1 MSIMYASVLRWR
13 VHHLARIV
21 LGAILG
27 VAWTAAG
34 RAQAVE
40 GEAFLGQPLGVG
52 RVTFDLPESAL
63 PEPLGIE
70 GMGLSEAGGRVLYP
84 AWRNPAL
91 AGLIKDLLGED
102 SPLTSG
108 GPIRQQVGGLLRGIL
123 SKPPRTT
130 IYFLFRG
137 NEPLRLTLQARQ
149 NLPLVIQPVDDSIR
163 RGRLLDDWW
172 RDYAGPRRLLQKQPD
187 YPPLVETYLT
197 STLARRLNLRL
208 PLYKQ
213 APSPYAQFE
222 QELELTVGSESVR
235 TGLEQDRLLDL
246 TNFALPADQPLPKP
260 PEPPPLDVAEPAAD
274 VQIEP
279 IAMHVP
285 EECFY
290 IRFGS
295 FENFLWFQDTM
306 ATWNDDFQNLVERR
320 GINPGQTERTQRQL
334 ILEMTQLSRLFGGTV
349 ISDVAML
356 GTDLLLADGPAM
368 GFLFEARNNLL
379 LSTDFTRQ
387 RAERV
392 KQGGVTEQKLM
403 IEGQEVSFISS
414 PDGSVRSYHAAR
426 GDYHL
431 VTSSKTLAA
440 RFLQTVKGRTSLGVS
455 KEFRSARTIMPTSR
469 GDAIFVYF
477 SDAFFRNFTSPRYR
491 VEMLRRLEAATDV
504 DVVKVARLAAA
515 AEGKPSGSIE
525 ELIAGGLLPPGFGTR
540 PDGSRAVMTGRD
552 VTDSLRGRRGAFL
565 PVPDVDVE
573 RITQAEDA
581 SYRRFAQSY
590 SEKSGRMEPIMVGV
604 QRKRLVAE
612 NREQV
617 VLDIRMTPVPRQ
629 QIELLQR
636 IVGPADKTGLAPLRG
651 DMGTFEAVLP
661 NQRLFGGMR
670 DMVPPITVGEG
681 NLLSWVGFRNFIVG
695 YLGNVGEPGM
705 LALLDATFT
714 NPPDANGYSRNVV
727 GYWRLQYGKFTLYTF
742 QPEVLPTVAPQLQFQ
757 PCERP
762 AQFRVRVRDVSS
774 AQITPMLNNL
784 GYDRTRQ
791 TELGNL
797 RLLHSLDQQLHVPPK
812 QCKQTAES
820 LLNAALASP
829 LGGQFVLREPPGG
842 SPRWTTTRLEQPEAR
857 ATGRL
862 IAQAPVGY
870 VAPPLSWFRGLDL
883 DAALVDNVLSAH
895 AEIIMQL
902 PEGK

>member
-1 MSIMYASVLRWR
+1 MYASVLRGRIHLRTR
-13 VHHLARIV
+13 VV
-21 LGAILG
+21 LGAILLA
-27 VAWTAAG
+27 AWATAA
-34 RAQAVE
+34 RAQGVE
-40 GEAFLGQPLGVG
+40 GEAFLGEPFGVG
-52 RVTFDLPESAL
+52 RVTFDLPEAAL

-70 GMGLSEAGGRVLYP
+70 GLGLSEASGRVLYP

-91 AGLIKDLLGED
+91 AGVIKDLLGED

-108 GPIRQQVGGLLRGIL
+108 GPVRQQIGGLLRGIL
-123 SKPPRTT
+123 SRPPRTT

-149 NLPLVIQPVDDSIR
+149 NLPLTVQPVDDAVR
-163 RGRLLDDWW
+163 RERLMGDWW

-213 APSPYAQFE
+213 TPPPYAQFE
-222 QELELTVGSESVR
+222 QELDLTVGTESVR

-246 TNFALPADQPLPKP
+246 TNFALPADQPLPSP
-260 PEPPPLDVAEPAAD
+260 PEQTPLAVAEPAAD

-279 IAMHVP
+279 IALHVP

-306 ATWNDDFQNLVERR
+306 ATWHGDFQNLVEKR
-320 GINPGQTERTQRQL
+320 GINLMQTERIQRQL
-334 ILEMTQLSRLFGGTV
+334 ILEQSQLSRILGGTV

-379 LSTDFTRQ
+379 LSSDFNRQ
-387 RAERV
+387 RADRV
-392 KQGGVTEQKLM
+392 SRGGVTEQKLT
-403 IEGQEVSFISS
+403 IEGQEVSFIAS
-414 PDGSVRSYHAAR
+414 PDGSVRSFYVAR

-431 VTSSKTLAA
+431 VTASKALVA

-469 GDAIFVYF
+469 GDTIFVYF

-491 VEMLRRLEAATDV
+491 VEMLRRMEAATDIE
-504 DVVKVARLAAA
+504 VVMLARLDAA
-515 AEGKPSGSIE
+515 AEGKPAGSIE
-525 ELIAGGLLPPGFGTR
+525 ELIAGGMLPPGFGPR
-540 PDGSRAVMTGRD
+540 PDGSRAVIAGRD
-552 VTDSLRGRRGAFL
+552 VTDSLRGRRGTFL
-565 PVPDVDVE
+565 PVPDVPVDKV
-573 RITQAEDA
+573 TQAEAA
-581 SYRRFAQSY
+581 SYGNFVQSY
-590 SEKSGRMEPIMVGV
+590 LDKGGRLEPIMVGV
-604 QRKRLVAE
+604 QRKRLE
-612 NREQV
+612 GNREQV
-617 VLDIRMTPVPRQ
+617 MLDIRMTPVPRQ
-629 QIELLQR
+629 QIEMLQR
-636 IVGPADKTGLAPLRG
+636 VAGPADRTSLAPLPG
-651 DMGTFEAVLP
+651 DMATFEAVLP
-661 NQRLFGGMR
+661 SQRLFGGVR
-670 DMVPPITVGEG
+670 DVVPPITVGEG

-695 YLGNVGEPGM
+695 YLGNVGEPGV
-705 LALLDATFT
+705 LGLLDATFT
-714 NPPDANGYSRNVV
+714 NPPDANGYSRNFV

-742 QPEVLPTVAPQLQFQ
+742 QPEVLPTVAPQLHFQ
-757 PCERP
+757 ESERP
-762 AQFRVRVRDVSS
+762 AQLRVRVRDVAN

-812 QCKQTAES
+812 DSKATAES
-820 LLNAALASP
+820 LLNAALTCP
-829 LGGQFVLREPPGG
+829 LGGQFILRETPGG
-842 SPRWTTTRLEQPEAR
+842 SPRWTTTRLAQPEAQ

-883 DAALVDNVLSAH
+883 DASLVDNVLSAH
-895 AEIIMQL
+895 AEVIMQL